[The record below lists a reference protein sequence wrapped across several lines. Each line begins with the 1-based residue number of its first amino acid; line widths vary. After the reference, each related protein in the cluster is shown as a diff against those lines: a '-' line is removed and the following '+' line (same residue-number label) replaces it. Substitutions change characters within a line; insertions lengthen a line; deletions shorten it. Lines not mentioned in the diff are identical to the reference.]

1 MALST
6 NTMRGLIRY
15 LPGAGGG
22 SGKGAAVSRL
32 VVYPETT
39 TPVYGSHIRPTSAP
53 SGTGAAG
60 DFYMVTDGTLYTHN
74 GTAFMAAPSGL
85 LAPKTAA
92 ATLTAADSGKT
103 CFFTTA
109 AGYTYTLP
117 TPVAGMRFK
126 FVITT
131 TITSVAAKVITDSA
145 SVFLTGVY
153 TQSTDGTYTT
163 AQHVANGSTIRAI
176 SMNGTTTGGYAGDWW
191 EVVAT
196 SATNWMIWGFGR
208 ATGSEATPFATS

>member
-39 TPVYGSHIRPTSAP
+39 TPIYGSHIRPTSAP

-60 DFYMVTDGTLYTHN
+60 DFYMGTDGTLYIHN

-85 LAPKTAA
+85 LSPKLAA
-92 ATLTAADSGKT
+92 ATLTAADNMKT
-103 CFFTTA
+103 CFFDSA
-109 AGYTYTLP
+109 AGDIYVLP
-117 TPVAGMRFK
+117 APVLGMRFR
-126 FVITT
+126 FRILT
-131 TITSVAAKVITDSA
+131 TITSNAAKVITDSA
-145 SVFLTGVY
+145 SVFLKGVY
-153 TQSTDGTYTT
+153 RQSTDGTYTI
-163 AQHVANGSTIRAI
+163 AEHVANGSTIRAI

-191 EVVAT
+191 EVEAISTTVWAIHG
-196 SATNWMIWGFGR
+196 SGR